1 MINKVKAHKKIIVTA
16 FLLLCLSFGVT
27 LAYAKTQSNVLTN
40 TFTAG
45 SVETVIEE
53 ELPKPQ
59 GSDIKKAP
67 YVKNTGENDALVRM
81 RVTMT
86 PSDLVAKLNIELA
99 MNVNWTYKED
109 GYYYYNKILKSGEAS
124 EPLFTKVTGNDIVKD
139 GKYADELEG
148 LEIAVYHEAIQN
160 LVKDKN
166 GQSIQAITGIDGNA
180 FQIWSLF
187 DSLER

>member
-59 GSDIKKAP
+59 GSDIEKAP

-86 PSDLVAKLNIELA
+86 PSDLVNKLDIKLE
-99 MNVNWTYKED
+99 MNTNWTYKDD
-109 GYYYYNKILKSGEAS
+109 GYYYYNKILKSGEIS
-124 EPLFTKVTGNDIVKD
+124 EPLFTKVTGNDIIVD
-139 GKYADELEG
+139 GKYSDELEG

-160 LVKDKN
+160 LVKDKKGN
-166 GQSIQAITGIDGNA
+166 MIQASTGIDA
-180 FQIWSLF
+180 AASQIWSVF
-187 DSLER
+187 DSLEK